1 MIAKNKQRITVTLD
15 KDVLSYIRYK
25 AEKENLTVSEY
36 VNNIFKYRNVS
47 YRSNRFVYSFLEKK
61 LKKFCDDNNIKME
74 FLSFRYHI
82 KSAYFSFSFLDSCGK
97 RQTGKV
103 TMDGVFIDE

>member
-1 MIAKNKQRITVTLD
+1 MIAKNKHRLTVTLD

-36 VNNIFKYRNVS
+36 VNNI
-47 YRSNRFVYSFLEKK
+47 
-61 LKKFCDDNNIKME
+61 LKC
-74 FLSFRYHI
+74 
-82 KSAYFSFSFLDSCGK
+82 
-97 RQTGKV
+97 QTGKV